1 MGTPAS
7 VRGNG
12 PDPARPGPTADP
24 AGLRDSAAPTD
35 PTDPAGL
42 APADPAAPAGHP
54 AVRRRSAVGVGAGA
68 GAARSTAA
76 RASHRRLP
84 AGTWLWP
91 GLLAF
96 VLGLYGA
103 GGPQLW
109 EDELNSWDMATRST
123 GRLLETLQNVDAVLA
138 AYYLLLHTW
147 TALFGDSDLALRL
160 PSVLAAAGA
169 AVCTALIGARLAGPR
184 AGRVAGLLFALT
196 PVVSRYAQEA
206 RPYALVVLAVA
217 LATLLL
223 LRALDRPDGKGRWA
237 AYALALSAVGLL
249 HLVALTALAGHVV
262 AAAVAAKGIKGIKGV
277 KGVKGVKGCPV
288 LLYFGAAVLTGTA
301 AAAPVLA
308 LGRSQAGR
316 QISWIPSPDLWGLAA
331 FWPQLFGSALTG
343 GAVMALAALA
353 WTGRQGRAS
362 RTAGAG
368 AGAGVGAD
376 ADGGDA
382 RSDSDSD
389 SGSGPGSGFRSGS
402 GPGSGP
408 GPGSGLW
415 SGFGS
420 GFGSSPSAGAGADR
434 AWLSAMT
441 ASAVAPPLILWA
453 VSHGDVSYFY
463 FRYLL
468 FTLPAWAVLAGAAL
482 RTVRPR
488 AVLAVL
494 LAGLAL
500 LTLPEQRALRE
511 PYAHFWHG
519 VDYRGAAAAI
529 EKYHRP
535 GDAVVYDRG
544 DDYWRLLD
552 AGVRHYLP
560 DGLRPRDVFL
570 ARSAADRA
578 DLWASECPVPAR
590 CLRDEP
596 RIWLVV
602 PAGEA
607 DPLQALP
614 PAQARALRAHYT
626 ATGTERL
633 TGVTVALLVR
643 KTGRTAEVAGE
654 RTGEE
659 ER

>member
-7 VRGNG
+7 VRDHA
-12 PDPARPGPTADP
+12 PEPADLAAPAGLAADP
-24 AGLRDSAAPTD
+24 AGAA
-35 PTDPAGL
+35 AEG
-42 APADPAAPAGHP
+42 G
-54 AVRRRSAVGVGAGA
+54 
-68 GAARSTAA
+68 
-76 RASHRRLP
+76 HRRLFGS
-84 AGTWLWP
+84 AWLWP
-91 GLLAF
+91 GLLAL

-109 EDELNSWDMATRST
+109 EDELNTWDMATRST
-123 GRLLETLQNVDAVLA
+123 GRLLETIQHVDAVLA
-138 AYYLLLHTW
+138 TYYLLLHGW
-147 TALFGDSDLALRL
+147 TGLFGDSDLALRL
-160 PSVLAAAGA
+160 PSVLATAGA
-169 AVCTALIGARLAGPR
+169 AVCTALIGARLAGRR

-223 LRALDRPDGKGRWA
+223 LRALDRPDSVPRWA
-237 AYALALSAVGLL
+237 AYALATTAVGLL
-249 HLVALTALAGHVV
+249 HLVALTALAGHLV
-262 AAAVAAKGIKGIKGV
+262 AAVAKGRSVLLRFGLAALAGV
-277 KGVKGVKGCPV
+277 AASVPV
-288 LLYFGAAVLTGTA
+288 LV
-301 AAAPVLA
+301 
-308 LGRSQAGR
+308 LGRAQAGR
-316 QISWIPSPDLWGLAA
+316 QISWIPRPDLEGLAA
-331 FWPQLFGSALTG
+331 FWPQLFGSALVA

-353 WTGRQGRAS
+353 WAGRDGRTGGE
-362 RTAGAG
+362 GAG
-368 AGAGVGAD
+368 GSGVSGEGVG
-376 ADGGDA
+376 
-382 RSDSDSD
+382 
-389 SGSGPGSGFRSGS
+389 GSGVT
-402 GPGSGP
+402 
-408 GPGSGLW
+408 GSGL
-415 SGFGS
+415 SGSIVG
-420 GFGSSPSAGAGADR
+420 GPGVGDGGAGPGAMTGR
-434 AWLSAMT
+434 AWLLAMT
-441 ASAVAPPLILWA
+441 ASAVAPPLILWT

-488 AVLAVL
+488 AVVAVL

-519 VDYRGAAAAI
+519 VDYRGAAATI

-560 DGLRPRDVFL
+560 DELRPRDVFL

-578 DLWASECPVPAR
+578 DLWATECPAPAR
-590 CLRDEP
+590 CLRGEP

-602 PAGEA
+602 PAGDA
-607 DPLQALP
+607 DPLTALP

-643 KTGRTAEVAGE
+643 KDAGA
-654 RTGEE
+654 R
-659 ER
+659 RR

>member
-7 VRGNG
+7 VTDHA
-12 PDPARPGPTADP
+12 PEPADLA
-24 AGLRDSAAPTD
+24 ASAASAAA
-35 PTDPAGL
+35 PAGL
-42 APADPAAPAGHP
+42 ATD
-54 AVRRRSAVGVGAGA
+54 R
-68 GAARSTAA
+68 TAA
-76 RASHRRLP
+76 AAEGDHRRLLGS
-84 AGTWLWP
+84 AWLWP
-91 GLLAF
+91 GLLAL

-109 EDELNSWDMATRST
+109 EDELNTWDMATRST
-123 GRLLETLQNVDAVLA
+123 GRLLETIQHVDAVLA
-138 AYYLLLHTW
+138 TYYLLLHGW
-147 TALFGDSDLALRL
+147 TGLFGDSDLALRL
-160 PSVLAAAGA
+160 PSVLATAGA
-169 AVCTALIGARLAGPR
+169 AVCTALIGARLAGRR

-223 LRALDRPDGKGRWA
+223 LRALDRPASVPRWA
-237 AYALALSAVGLL
+237 AYALATAAVGLL
-249 HLVALTALAGHVV
+249 HLVALTALAGHLV
-262 AAAVAAKGIKGIKGV
+262 AAVAKGRSVLLRFGLAALAGV
-277 KGVKGVKGCPV
+277 AASAPV
-288 LLYFGAAVLTGTA
+288 LL
-301 AAAPVLA
+301 
-308 LGRSQAGR
+308 LGRAQAGR
-316 QISWIPSPDLWGLAA
+316 QISWIPRPDLEGLAA
-331 FWPQLFGSALTG
+331 FWPQLFGSALVA

-353 WTGRQGRAS
+353 WAGRDGRTDGEDAGGSGVGDGGAGPGAMTGR
-362 RTAGAG
+362 
-368 AGAGVGAD
+368 
-376 ADGGDA
+376 
-382 RSDSDSD
+382 
-389 SGSGPGSGFRSGS
+389 P
-402 GPGSGP
+402 
-408 GPGSGLW
+408 
-415 SGFGS
+415 
-420 GFGSSPSAGAGADR
+420 
-434 AWLSAMT
+434 WLLAMT
-441 ASAVAPPLILWA
+441 ASAVAPPLILWT

-488 AVLAVL
+488 AVVAVL
-494 LAGLAL
+494 LAALAL

-519 VDYRGAAAAI
+519 VDYRGAAATI
-529 EKYHRP
+529 ERYHRP

-560 DGLRPRDVFL
+560 DDLRPRDVFL

-578 DLWASECPVPAR
+578 DLWATECPAPAR
-590 CLRDEP
+590 CLRGEP

-602 PAGEA
+602 PAGDA
-607 DPLQALP
+607 DPLTALP

-643 KTGRTAEVAGE
+643 KDAGART
-654 RTGEE
+654 R
-659 ER
+659 